1 VALRK
6 LLIISVAL
14 SAACS
19 TMRPVESPVAFLEK
33 NNPSQVRVHS
43 SDGELYVLRE
53 PQLRGDTIFG
63 FESMMREEVRFSAGS
78 IRRMEAVQID
88 KTRTTVFIGAMSV
101 LAAAG
106 VYMIINSG
114 SGKGLICDGYIVGQ
128 RCVTENPSIRFAIPV
143 R

>member
-1 VALRK
+1 MSLRR
-6 LLIISVAL
+6 LLIVSVAL

-19 TMRPVESPVAFLEK
+19 TVAFLEK
-33 NNPSQVRVHS
+33 NNPKQVRLYNA
-43 SDGELYVLRE
+43 DGDLYVLRE

-63 FESMMREEVRFSAGS
+63 YEAMMREEVRFSTAG
-78 IRRMEAVQID
+78 IRRMEALQID

-101 LAAAG
+101 IAG
-106 VYMIINSG
+106 TGLYMIINSG

-128 RCVTENPSIRFAIPV
+128 RCVPNNPAIHFGIPV